1 MRFYITLSLL
11 FFAFI
16 TINAQKKTIL
26 KSSPTELIIEFEFN
40 ENNYSKTTYNHKE
53 FIQFNANET
62 YLEKG
67 APGLPYYS
75 FSVQLPSNNAA
86 SFQIIDKEQEISTKN
101 AVFPSKGNIKR
112 NNIKD
117 TNTPYFGAY
126 YSKNENYPLNAIIP
140 SKPFQFRTIT
150 GQSFFLFPYQ
160 YNPVT
165 QQLKFTRKITVAIHF
180 STNQQINELNRVPN
194 TKLNEQLLKDHFLNT
209 PTDQKRTPTQLEDGD
224 LLVVVNEN
232 YLNDIQPFID
242 WKNQK
247 GIKTKVLSVPTS
259 TYTDTELKGII
270 QQEYQTN
277 SNLLYVLL
285 IGEHSEIPSHSYG
298 IIDGDENW
306 SDSYYGQMTDDLYP
320 ELFVGRITGSNQE
333 IKTIISKTIDY
344 EKKKT
349 LGNWMTTS
357 IGIGSN
363 EGLNEGDNNE
373 ADWQHLRKIKSSLE
387 AIGYTNVYEFYDGS
401 HGQNDKDGN
410 PLKSDVLSS
419 INQGAG
425 LINYTGHGDT
435 QSIQTTGLTNSDIG
449 TLQNNGK
456 LPFVVSVACNNGK
469 FIGYKCLSEA
479 WLSATKNNEP
489 TGAVA
494 ACGSSILMD
503 WAPPMKT
510 QDEIVTLLAAPTST
524 KNSLGS
530 LFYTSQIAMLQKY
543 GDFGNTTM
551 NTWLFFGD
559 PTLEFSYQNPSQLN
573 FTSTLQKVSSQLK
586 LNFSSITENA
596 QITVSYLNQFIA
608 KGTINNGIC
617 SVHLPDSLLGKNIL
631 LTGTKLNYIPFQQN
645 LIIQLPTQ
653 IELIKCEGE
662 SISYNNKTYSSKG
675 YYTDTLKNNNTDS
688 IINIHIIEYPSYK
701 TLDSLSISKGDS
713 INIGGKLFF
722 SDTIYTQILKSI
734 NGCDSTITTRIKVN
748 NKTTNNQE
756 IALPTIKIYPT
767 IVNELLK
774 ITSLNTELYTIKII
788 DQTGKIILQESMNE
802 KEIILD
808 IHQYKNGIYF
818 IHLTSNN
825 ENHIVKI
832 VKI

>member
-1 MRFYITLSLL
+1 M
-11 FFAFI
+11 
-16 TINAQKKTIL
+16 
-26 KSSPTELIIEFEFN
+26 
-40 ENNYSKTTYNHKE
+40 
-53 FIQFNANET
+53 
-62 YLEKG
+62 
-67 APGLPYYS
+67 
-75 FSVQLPSNNAA
+75 
-86 SFQIIDKEQEISTKN
+86 
-101 AVFPSKGNIKR
+101 
-112 NNIKD
+112 
-117 TNTPYFGAY
+117 
-126 YSKNENYPLNAIIP
+126 
-140 SKPFQFRTIT
+140 
-150 GQSFFLFPYQ
+150 
-160 YNPVT
+160 
-165 QQLKFTRKITVAIHF
+165 
-180 STNQQINELNRVPN
+180 
-194 TKLNEQLLKDHFLNT
+194 KDHFLNT
-209 PTDQKRTPTQLEDGD
+209 STDQKRTPTQLEDGD

-333 IKTIISKTIDY
+333 IKRIISKTIDY

-373 ADWQHLRKIKSSLE
+373 ADWQHLRKIKSNLE

-410 PLKSDVLSS
+410 PLKSEVLSA

-479 WLSATKNNEP
+479 WLTATKNNEL

-559 PTLEFSYQNPSQLN
+559 PTLEFSYQPAAQLN
-573 FTSTLQKVSSQLK
+573 FTSTVQKTTNQLK
-586 LNFSSITENA
+586 LNVSSSNENS
-596 QITVSYLNQFIA
+596 QITVSYLNKFLT
-608 KGTINNGIC
+608 KGTIKNGEC
-617 SVHLPDSLLGKNIL
+617 SINLPDSLIGKNVL
-631 LTGTKLNYIPFQQN
+631 LTGTKLNYIPLQQY
-645 LIIQLPTQ
+645 LFIQLPTQ
-653 IELIKCEGE
+653 INLTKCEGE
-662 SISYNNKTYSSKG
+662 AIIYNNKIYSNKG
-675 YYTDTLKNNNTDS
+675 YYTDTLKNNNLDS
-688 IINIHIIEYPSYK
+688 IIYIHIIEYPKSN
-701 TLDSLSISKGDS
+701 LFDSVTITKGDS
-713 INIGGKLFF
+713 VSIGNKFFF
-722 SDTIYTQILKSI
+722 SDTIINQIFKTI
-734 NGCDSTITTRIKVN
+734 NGCDSIITTKISVN
-748 NKTTNNQE
+748 NEITNNQD
-756 IALPTIKIYPT
+756 LLVPTIKIYPS
-767 IVNELLK
+767 IVNELLQ
-774 ITSLNTELYTIKII
+774 IVSLNTELYTIKII
-788 DQTGKIILQESMNE
+788 DQTGKITLQESMKE

-808 IHQYKNGIYF
+808 IHQFKNGIYF

>member
-26 KSSPTELIIEFEFN
+26 KSTPTELIIEFEFN

-86 SFQIIDKEQEISTKN
+86 SFQIIDKEQEISTNN

-112 NNIKD
+112 NNVKD

-165 QQLKFTRKITVAIHF
+165 QQLKFTRKITVAIRF
-180 STNQQINELNRVPN
+180 SLNQQINELNQVPN

-247 GIKTKVLSVPTS
+247 GIKTKVVSVPTS
-259 TYTDTELKGII
+259 TYTDYELKSII
-270 QQEYQTN
+270 QQEYQSN

-373 ADWQHLRKIKSSLE
+373 ADWQHLRKIKSNLE
-387 AIGYTNVYEFYDGS
+387 AVGYTNVYEFYDGS

-410 PLKSDVLSS
+410 PLKSDVLSA

-543 GDFGNTTM
+543 GNLGTTTM

-573 FTSTLQKVSSQLK
+573 FTSTLQKVSNQLK
-586 LNFSSITENA
+586 LNLSSTTENT
-596 QITVSYLNQFIA
+596 QITVSYHNQFIA

-645 LIIQLPTQ
+645 LIIQFPTQ

-688 IINIHIIEYPSYK
+688 IINIHIIEYPTFK
-701 TLDSLSISKGDS
+701 TFDSVSITKGDS
-713 INIGGKLFF
+713 VNIGGKFF
-722 SDTIYTQILKSI
+722 LSDTLFTQSLKTI
-734 NGCDSTITTRIKVN
+734 HGCDSTISTKISTK
-748 NKTTNNQE
+748 NKTTNFKV
-756 IALPTIKIYPT
+756 ISIPSFKIYPT
-767 IVNELLK
+767 LVDDLLH
-774 ITSLNTELYTIKII
+774 IISLNSELYTIEFI
-788 DQTGKIILQESMNE
+788 DQTGKKVHCQTINQKESN
-802 KEIILD
+802 ID
-808 IHQYKNGIYF
+808 INHFMKGIYI
-818 IHLTSNN
+818 IHLTSKN
-825 ENHIVKI
+825 EHHIFKVVKE
-832 VKI
+832 

>member
-1 MRFYITLSLL
+1 MRFYSTIVFIFL
-11 FFAFI
+11 AFI
-16 TINAQKKTIL
+16 SINAQKKTIL
-26 KSSPTELIIEFEFN
+26 KSTPNELIIEFEFT
-40 ENNYSKTTYNHKE
+40 ENNYSKTIYNNEE

-86 SFQIIDKEQEISTKN
+86 SFQIIDKEDEISINTP
-101 AVFPSKGNIKR
+101 VFPSKGNIKR

-126 YSKNENYPLNAIIP
+126 YSKNENYPLNAIIS
-140 SKPFQFRTIT
+140 SKPFQFRAIN
-150 GQSFFLFPYQ
+150 GQSFFIFPYQ
-160 YNPVT
+160 YNPLT
-165 QQLKFTRKITVAIHF
+165 QQLKFTRKITAAIRF
-180 STNQQINELNRVPN
+180 SSNQQINKLKNKST
-194 TKLNEQLLKDHFLNT
+194 TKFDEQLLKDHFLNT
-209 PTDQKRTPTQLEDGD
+209 PTEQKRTPTQLEDGD
-224 LLVVVNEN
+224 LLVIVNEN
-232 YLNDIQPFID
+232 YLNDIQPFIV

-247 GIKTKVLSVPTS
+247 GIRTKVLSIPTS
-259 TYTDTELKGII
+259 TYTDFELKGII

-285 IGEHSEIPSHSYG
+285 IGEHSEIPCHSYG
-298 IIDGDENW
+298 IIDNDENW

-373 ADWQHLRKIKSSLE
+373 ADWQHLRKIKSNLE

-410 PLKSDVLSS
+410 PLKSDVLSA

-479 WLSATKNNEP
+479 WLTATKNNEP

-510 QDEIVTLLAAPTST
+510 QDEIVTLLASPTST

-559 PTLEFSYQNPSQLN
+559 PTLEFSYQPAAQLN
-573 FTSTLQKVSSQLK
+573 FTSTVQKTSNQLK
-586 LNFSSITENA
+586 LNVSSSNENS
-596 QITVSYLNQFIA
+596 QITVSYLNKFLT
-608 KGTINNGIC
+608 KGTIKNGEC
-617 SVHLPDSLLGKNIL
+617 SINLPDSLIGKNVL
-631 LTGTKLNYIPFQQN
+631 LTGTKLNYIPLQQY
-645 LIIQLPTQ
+645 LFIQLPTQ
-653 IELIKCEGE
+653 INLTKCEGE
-662 SISYNNKTYSSKG
+662 AIIYNNKIYSNKG
-675 YYTDTLKNNNTDS
+675 YYTDTLKNNNLDS
-688 IINIHIIEYPSYK
+688 IIYIHIIEYPKSN
-701 TLDSLSISKGDS
+701 LFDSVTITKGDS
-713 INIGGKLFF
+713 VSIGNKFFF
-722 SDTIYTQILKSI
+722 SDTIINQIFKTI
-734 NGCDSTITTRIKVN
+734 NGCDSIIMTKISVN
-748 NKTTNNQE
+748 NEITNNQD
-756 IALPTIKIYPT
+756 LLVPTIKIYPS
-767 IVNELLK
+767 IVNELLQ
-774 ITSLNTELYTIKII
+774 IVSLNAELYTIKII
-788 DQTGKIILQESMNE
+788 DQTGKITLQESMKE

-808 IHQYKNGIYF
+808 IHQFKNGIYF